1 MDTQRHTQ
9 KWAPVVHAC
18 TLTAEHRYIAVPIFF
33 QDAQLKSWATRHI
46 LAARN
51 YQDLLTNGPRLSI
64 FQNRRCR
71 VFGITTRAKHLVS
84 PQSRMLADEKCPKDR
99 MLADEKCRP
108 IWGFFGFAA
117 RCDDNGLFPGVPSYA
132 TCFTM
137 LGSLYKHVRAH
148 WTDPDRSSL
157 PDYLETEF
165 VELAPAWWAVE
176 SSMDA
181 NQGDSAPIEL
191 NDDPRQIFL
200 YPDSYQS
207 RVTLWQAA
215 LRCNTPISLCL
226 GLAFGNKRREARE
239 SMFLNA
245 TVGGIAQG
253 GEHIEKNQEV
263 AELISPTPEV

>member
-117 RCDDNGLFPGVPSYA
+117 RCDGAGPRIGASGPTPIVRSFARQRNRPAALRRSALLPFLRCVV
-132 TCFTM
+132 M
-137 LGSLYKHVRAH
+137 LCVKYGDMLVA
-148 WTDPDRSSL
+148 
-157 PDYLETEF
+157 
-165 VELAPAWWAVE
+165 AVE
-176 SSMDA
+176 F
-181 NQGDSAPIEL
+181 
-191 NDDPRQIFL
+191 R
-200 YPDSYQS
+200 S
-207 RVTLWQAA
+207 RVTNDGESA
-215 LRCNTPISLCL
+215 LEAPLCPGSDVNQFRTPLLPQPTGTRPATRPPPRLPRPLRLPLSQPPRPRRHRRKQRPRQRLRPARLPRRPSL
-226 GLAFGNKRREARE
+226 RR
-239 SMFLNA
+239 
-245 TVGGIAQG
+245 
-253 GEHIEKNQEV
+253 
-263 AELISPTPEV
+263 